1 MAYRQINDL
10 DRAKE
15 NLELAIQLMPSDQ
28 GMRVEHK
35 KLMAEKSS
43 KEKEWY
49 SKMTGFYGKQKLSQI
64 ESRDEEE
71 IALREKLKRQMF
83 TE

>member
-1 MAYRQINDL
+1 
-10 DRAKE
+10 
-15 NLELAIQLMPSDQ
+15 
-28 GMRVEHK
+28 
-35 KLMAEKSS
+35 MAEKSS

-71 IALREKLKRQMF
+71 IALREKLKR
-83 TE
+83 